1 MVARYHSKKYGP
13 KPQRQFFQISKEVY
27 LRRLKKDSELPA
39 IGIQLPVKK
48 EIDVEKTLIERPFKY
63 SKGIK
68 KLKELYKLINGNII
82 FYFKSKYIKYTSL
95 DSAEI
100 YYNERGRRTTYL
112 LIDSNNII
120 AYDVFRNEYRS
131 EKDIWLEDDDNYL
144 QTYKATAKVEKRR
157 AALRRC
163 RNRKYEA
170 KEQARLEEYRRV
182 KALKKAECEQLK
194 KGETHGHNSDI
205 IVQD

>member
-27 LRRLKKDSELPA
+27 LRRLRKDSELRA
-39 IGIQLPVKK
+39 VGIQIPKTK
-48 EIDVEKTLIERPFKY
+48 DIDVEKTLIERPFKY
-63 SKGIK
+63 STGIRY
-68 KLKELYKLINGNII
+68 LKELYRLIDNNIV
-82 FYFKSKYIKYTSL
+82 FYFKNKHVKYTNL

-100 YYNERGRRTTYL
+100 FYNERGRRTTYL

-120 AYDVFRNEYRS
+120 AYDIFRTKYRS

-144 QTYKATAKVEKRR
+144 QTYKSTAKAEKRR
-157 AALRRC
+157 AALKRC

-170 KEQARLEEYRRV
+170 KEQARLEKYRRDR
-182 KALKKAECEQLK
+182 ALKKAEREQET
-194 KGETHGHNSDI
+194 KGEADGYNSNI
-205 IVQD
+205 VVQD

>member
-27 LRRLKKDSELPA
+27 LRRLKKDGDLGA
-39 IGIQLPVKK
+39 VGIQLPVKK

-63 SKGIK
+63 STGIR
-68 KLKELYKLINGNII
+68 KLKELYKLVEDNII
-82 FYFKSKYIKYTSL
+82 FYFKNKHVRYTNL
-95 DSAEI
+95 DSAEM

-120 AYDVFRNEYRS
+120 AYDVFRNEYRN

-170 KEQARLEEYRRV
+170 KEKARLEEYRRV
-182 KALKKAECEQLK
+182 KALKKSAREQLK
-194 KGETHGHNSDI
+194 KGETDGHNSDI
-205 IVQD
+205 TVQD